1 MRKIRSGKNSFAAMP
16 GEKKINIAIDGY
28 SACGKSTLARGLAD
42 ALGYLYIDSGA
53 MYRALT
59 WYFIEKG
66 IGIGDIEAIRA
77 ELADIDVRL
86 ERMGNQL
93 ITRVNGRDVSEE
105 IRRMDVSE
113 KVSEI
118 STLPELR
125 AKLVKLQRAMAREG
139 GVVMDGRDIGTVV
152 IPEADIKIFMTA
164 DFDVRV
170 KRRME
175 ELKEKGIEA
184 GYEEVAENLRHRDQI
199 DSNRKVS
206 PLKKAEDAVLF
217 DNSEL
222 TRVQQLTW
230 ARNWAEVRLTM

>member
-66 IGIGDIEAIRA
+66 IDTGDIEAIRA

-86 ERMGNQL
+86 ERRGNQL

-152 IPEADIKIFMTA
+152 MPEADIKIFMTA

-199 DSNRKVS
+199 DSSRKVS

>member
-86 ERMGNQL
+86 ERRGNQL

-125 AKLVKLQRAMAREG
+125 AKLVTLQRAMAREG

-152 IPEADIKIFMTA
+152 MPEADIKIFMTA

-199 DSNRKVS
+199 DSSRKVS

>member
-66 IGIGDIEAIRA
+66 IDTGDIVAIRA

-86 ERMGNQL
+86 ERRGNQL

-125 AKLVKLQRAMAREG
+125 TKLVKLQRAMAREG

-152 IPEADIKIFMTA
+152 MPEADIKIFMTA

-199 DSNRKVS
+199 DSSRKVS

-222 TRVQQLTW
+222 TRGQQLTW

>member
-1 MRKIRSGKNSFAAMP
+1 MMIIRSGKNSFAAMP

-53 MYRALT
+53 MYRAVT

-66 IGIGDIEAIRA
+66 TDIGDPAGIRA
-77 ELADIDVRL
+77 ELDRIDVRL
-86 ERMGNQL
+86 ERRGNEL
-93 ITRVNGRDVSEE
+93 ITLLNGRDVSEE

-125 AKLVKLQRAMAREG
+125 AKLVRLQRAMAAKG

-152 IPEADIKIFMTA
+152 MPGADIKIFMTA
-164 DFDVRV
+164 DFEVRV
-170 KRRME
+170 QRRMA

-184 GYEEVAENLRHRDQI
+184 TFEEVAENLRHRDHI
-199 DSNRKVS
+199 DSSRKVS

-217 DNSEL
+217 NNSEL
-222 TRVQQLTW
+222 TRGQQLTW
-230 ARNWAEVRLTM
+230 ARNWAGVRLTM